1 VTLARRQLTATLAWL
16 AAVAVLAAAVAS
28 NGDVERAFLLAAL
41 AAAAGAAAYLAVR
54 TDPAWL
60 LSGGI
65 ALSVFSG
72 NSGQLG
78 LPIGPERL
86 LLAGGLLA
94 VVLRSE
100 VHPEHNGHGSRRLPR
115 LTFTHG
121 LLVAASAWAVVS
133 AWQAGTLTQAPAFYG
148 LLDRFGIM
156 AFAVYYVAPV
166 VFRGE
171 RERTALL
178 GTLVAVGAYL
188 GLTAFF
194 EGVGLR
200 ALVFPSYIN
209 DPAVGIH
216 FGRARGPFVEAVANG
231 MGLFIGATAAATGMA
246 VWGDRRARNVC
257 RVVTALCVV
266 GLLFTLTR
274 SIWVSSVVAAIAA
287 MLCAPV
293 LRRWLIPVVAGG
305 VVLVAATLT
314 AVPGLHE
321 RVVERSKEDRSVWV
335 RENTSRAALHMIE
348 DRPIDG
354 FGWQRFQTD
363 SIPYFTQPANYPMN
377 GIGEGVHN
385 VFLSHAAELGLPGAA
400 LWLCAFVLAIG
411 GALLRRGPPA
421 LAPWRVALVAIA
433 LQWVIVA
440 CLTPLAWTFPTL
452 VLWTWAGV
460 VSARAPQPARRATV
474 AEATSSSRAR

>member
-1 VTLARRQLTATLAWL
+1 VTLARRQLTATLVWL
-16 AAVAVLAAAVAS
+16 AAVAALAAAVAA
-28 NGDVERAFLLAAL
+28 NGDAERAFLLVAL
-41 AAAAGAAAYLAVR
+41 AGAAGAAAYIAVR

-65 ALSVFSG
+65 ALSIFSG
-72 NSGQLG
+72 NTGQLG

-100 VHPEHNGHGSRRLPR
+100 VHPERNGHGTMRLPK

-121 LLVAASAWAVVS
+121 LLLAASAWAIVS
-133 AWQAGTLTQAPAFYG
+133 AWRSGTLTQAPGFYG

-171 RERTALL
+171 RERNMLL

-188 GLTAFF
+188 GLTAVF
-194 EGVGLR
+194 EGIGVR
-200 ALVFPSYIN
+200 ALVFPAYIN
-209 DPAVGIH
+209 NPAVGIH

-231 MGLFIGATAAATGMA
+231 MGLFICATAAATGLA
-246 VWGDRRARNVC
+246 VWRERRARTIC
-257 RVVTALCVV
+257 RAVIALCVV

-274 SIWVSSVVAAIAA
+274 SIWLSAIVATVAA
-287 MLCAPV
+287 MLCAPQ
-293 LRRWLIPVVAGG
+293 LRRWLIPTVVGG
-305 VVLVAATLT
+305 VVVVAALLT
-314 AVPGLHE
+314 AVPGLHQ

-335 RENTSRAALHMIE
+335 RENTNRAALHMIE

-377 GIGEGVHN
+377 GIGQGVHN
-385 VFLSHAAELGLPGAA
+385 VFLSHGSELGLPGAV
-400 LWLCAFVLAIG
+400 LWLCALVVAIG

-421 LAPWRVALVAIA
+421 LVPWRIALVAIA

-440 CLTPLAWTFPTL
+440 CLTPLPWTFPTL

-460 VSARAPQPARRATV
+460 ASARGAQPPRRAMV
-474 AEATSSSRAR
+474 AEATASSRAR

>member
-1 VTLARRQLTATLAWL
+1 VTLPRRQLTVALVWL
-16 AAVAVLAAAVAS
+16 AAVAALGIAVAS
-28 NGDVERAFLLAAL
+28 NGDRERAFLLAAL
-41 AAAAGAAAYLAVR
+41 AAAAGAAAYIAVR

-65 ALSVFSG
+65 ALSIFSG
-72 NSGQLG
+72 NTGQLG
-78 LPIGPERL
+78 LPIGPDRL

-100 VHPEHNGHGSRRLPR
+100 VHPEHNGHGSLRLPR

-121 LLVAASAWAVVS
+121 LLVAASAWAVAS
-133 AWQAGTLTQAPAFYG
+133 AWHAGTLTQGAGFYG

-171 RERTALL
+171 RARTLLL

-188 GLTAFF
+188 GLTALF

-231 MGLFIGATAAATGMA
+231 LGLFVGATAAATGLA
-246 VWGDRRARNVC
+246 VWRDRRAISLC
-257 RVVTALCVV
+257 RAVIVLCVV

-274 SIWVSSVVAAIAA
+274 SIWLSSIVAAVVA
-287 MLCAPV
+287 MLFAQS
-293 LRRWLIPVVAGG
+293 LRRWLVPAAIGGALLVAG
-305 VVLVAATLT
+305 TLT
-314 AVPGLHE
+314 VVPGLHA

-335 RENTSRAALHMIE
+335 RENTNRAALQMIA

-354 FGWQRFQTD
+354 FGWQRFQSD

-377 GIGEGVHN
+377 GIGQGVHN
-385 VFLSHAAELGLPGAA
+385 VFLSHASELGLPGAA
-400 LWLCAFVLAIG
+400 LWLCAFVLAM
-411 GALLRRGPPA
+411 GAAIVRRAPPA
-421 LAPWRVALVAIA
+421 LQPWRIALVA
-433 LQWVIVA
+433 LTVQWVVVA
-440 CLTPLAWTFPTL
+440 SLTPLPWTFPTL

-460 VSARAPQPARRATV
+460 ASIRSPQPARRAAV
-474 AEATSSSRAR
+474 SEATSSSRAR

>member
-1 VTLARRQLTATLAWL
+1 VTLPRRQLTAALAWL
-16 AAVAVLAAAVAS
+16 ATVAVLAVAVAS
-28 NGDVERAFLLAAL
+28 DGEVERAFLLTAL
-41 AAAAGAAAYLAVR
+41 AATAGAAAYIAVR

-60 LSGGI
+60 LSAGI

-72 NSGQLG
+72 NTGQLG

-100 VHPEHNGHGSRRLPR
+100 VHPEHNGHGSRRLPD
-115 LTFTHG
+115 LNFTHG
-121 LLVAASAWAVVS
+121 LLLAASAWAVVS
-133 AWQAGTLTQAPAFYG
+133 AWHAGTLMQAPAFYG

-166 VFRGE
+166 VFRDE
-171 RERTALL
+171 RQRSVLL
-178 GTLVAVGAYL
+178 GTLVAVGGYL
-188 GLTAFF
+188 GVTAFF

-200 ALVFPSYIN
+200 ALVFPGYIN

-231 MGLFIGATAAATGMA
+231 LGLFVGATAAAIGLA
-246 VWGDRRARNVC
+246 LWRDPRARNAC
-257 RVVTALCVV
+257 RAVIVLCVV

-274 SIWVSSVVAAIAA
+274 SIWLSSIVAAIAA
-287 MLCAPV
+287 MLSARA
-293 LRRWLIPVVAGG
+293 LRRWLIPAVVGG
-305 VVLVAATLT
+305 VVLVVAALT

-321 RVVERSKEDRSVWV
+321 RVIERSKEDRSVWV
-335 RENTSRAALHMIE
+335 RENTNRAALHMIE
-348 DRPIDG
+348 DRPITG

-363 SIPYFTQPANYPMN
+363 SISYFTQPANYPMN
-377 GIGEGVHN
+377 GIGQGVHN
-385 VFLSHAAELGLPGAA
+385 VFLSHASELGLPGAA

-411 GALLRRGPPA
+411 GAIARRAPPA
-421 LAPWRVALVAIA
+421 LQPWRIGLIAVA

-440 CLTPLAWTFPTL
+440 SLTPLPWTFPTL

-460 VSARAPQPARRATV
+460 MSAGSRQPARRATV

>member
-1 VTLARRQLTATLAWL
+1 VTLARRQLTAALAWL

-28 NGDVERAFLLAAL
+28 DGDVQRAFLLAAL
-41 AAAAGAAAYLAVR
+41 AASAGAAAYLAVR

-100 VHPEHNGHGSRRLPR
+100 VHPEHNGHGSRRLPS
-115 LTFTHG
+115 LTFTHR

-133 AWQAGTLTQAPAFYG
+133 AWHAGTLTQAPAFYG

-156 AFAVYYVAPV
+156 AFAVHYVAPV

-171 RERTALL
+171 RERTVLL
-178 GTLVAVGAYL
+178 GMLVAVGAYL

-200 ALVFPSYIN
+200 ALVWPGYIN
-209 DPAVGIH
+209 NPAVGIH

-231 MGLFIGATAAATGMA
+231 MGLFIGASAAATGLA
-246 VWGDRRARNVC
+246 VWSDRRARNVC
-257 RVVTALCVV
+257 RVVIALCAV

-274 SIWVSSVVAAIAA
+274 SIWVSSIVAAIAA

-293 LRRWLIPVVAGG
+293 LRRWLIPVVAGA

-363 SIPYFTQPANYPMN
+363 SIPYFTQPATYPMN

-400 LWLCAFVLAIG
+400 LWLCAFVLAIA
-411 GALLRRGPPA
+411 GALLRRGPPG

-460 VSARAPQPARRATV
+460 VSTRGAQPVRRATV